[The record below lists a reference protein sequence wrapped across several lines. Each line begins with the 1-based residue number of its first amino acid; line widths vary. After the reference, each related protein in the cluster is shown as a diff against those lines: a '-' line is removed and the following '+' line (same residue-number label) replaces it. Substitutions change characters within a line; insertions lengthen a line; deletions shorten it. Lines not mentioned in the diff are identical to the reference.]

1 MKRGQCDC
9 GSRAAVTVGQ
19 EGDRKLIVLIHSN
32 SLHATGI
39 RRPPGAPTQL
49 LTRAPNS
56 GSYDE
61 LEALASAVRVQTCDS
76 DESKKIGYNRFFV
89 CSAIF
94 VSPTAALLSCL
105 LCVPYCTMLP
115 LERHP
120 LPDILL

>member
-61 LEALASAVRVQTCDS
+61 LEALASAVRVQTL
-76 DESKKIGYNRFFV
+76 RRM
-89 CSAIF
+89 
-94 VSPTAALLSCL
+94 T
-105 LCVPYCTMLP
+105 
-115 LERHP
+115 
-120 LPDILL
+120 DI